1 MRKIFAILLF
11 LFVLPKAETQEII
24 ETAEATENTE
34 VAENTENTETAEK
47 KYQYIPLYYAFD
59 GILLN
64 SGKTLIH
71 NYGINSALM
80 VTGTYTLI
88 QTESDWKWNRFAYR
102 HKPIT
107 EIGLYAYYVG
117 FTVPFA
123 APLAL
128 YGIGFGLEDLKL
140 QTAAVAVTQASLI
153 STALTSSIKAFTGRK
168 HSDVWDGGKKDYSGD
183 FAFGFMKRGAFAGWP
198 SGHASAAW
206 AMAATLTE
214 FYNSIPL
221 AAGLYGYALYIS
233 ASASVSFHWFS
244 DVCAG
249 ALFGYT
255 IGKTTG
261 RYFNKEY
268 NKENQLSL
276 VVLPDRVMIVKR
288 F

>member
-1 MRKIFAILLF
+1 MCSTLCRLVMRKIFAVLLF
-11 LFVLPKAETQEII
+11 LFVLPKAETEEII
-24 ETAEATENTE
+24 EATESTE
-34 VAENTENTETAEK
+34 
-47 KYQYIPLYYAFD
+47 YIPIYYAFD

-71 NYGINSALM
+71 NYGLNSALM
-80 VTGTYTLI
+80 VTGTYALI
-88 QTESDWKWNRFAYR
+88 QTESDWKWNRFAYH

-107 EIGLYAYYVG
+107 ELGLHAYYIG

-153 STALTSSIKAFTGRK
+153 STALTTSVKAFTGRK
-168 HSDVWDGGKKDYSGD
+168 HSDVWDGGNKDYSGD

-214 FYNSIPL
+214 FYSNIPL

-249 ALFGYT
+249 ALLGYT
-255 IGKTTG
+255 IGKTVG
-261 RYFNKEY
+261 RSFNKED
-268 NKENQLSL
+268 NQENQISL
-276 VVLPDRVMIVKR
+276 VILPDRVMVVKG

>member
-1 MRKIFAILLF
+1 VLL
-11 LFVLPKAETQEII
+11 
-24 ETAEATENTE
+24 
-34 VAENTENTETAEK
+34 
-47 KYQYIPLYYAFD
+47 
-59 GILLN
+59 
-64 SGKTLIH
+64 
-71 NYGINSALM
+71 
-80 VTGTYTLI
+80 
-88 QTESDWKWNRFAYR
+88 
-102 HKPIT
+102 
-107 EIGLYAYYVG
+107 
-117 FTVPFA
+117 
-123 APLAL
+123 
-128 YGIGFGLEDLKL
+128 
-140 QTAAVAVTQASLI
+140 
-153 STALTSSIKAFTGRK
+153 RK